1 MKNLER
7 KAIIVTGASGGMG
20 KAICL
25 ALADTFDVFAFDVR
39 PTSLNDERIFDVNV
53 DVTNIKSVESAFDTV
68 KNYGKSLY
76 AIIHTAGIYDLDSL
90 LEMDED
96 RFLKIFNVNLFG
108 VYRVNKIFAPLVE
121 KNGKIIMVTS
131 ELAPLDP
138 LPFTGIYAIT
148 KSALEKYADSLRM
161 EVNLL
166 GLKVVVIRPG
176 AVKTTLL
183 GDSTT
188 ALDKFVD
195 KTNYYKV
202 NAIRFKK
209 IVNSVENK
217 HVSPTVIAKA
227 VKKALKRKN
236 PKYVINV
243 NRNFLLRLLSILPKR
258 WQVKIIG
265 AILK

>member
-1 MKNLER
+1 MENFER
-7 KAIIVTGASGGMG
+7 KAVIVTGASGGMG
-20 KAICL
+20 KEVCK
-25 ALADTFDVFAFDVR
+25 ALADSYDVFALDVR
-39 PTSLNDERIFDVNV
+39 PTDLNDERIIDVNV
-53 DVTNIKSVESAFDTV
+53 DVTNIKSVESALDTIN
-68 KNYGKSLY
+68 NYGKSLY
-76 AIIHTAGIYDLDSL
+76 AIVHTAGIYDLDSL
-90 LEMDED
+90 IEMDED
-96 RFLKIFNVNLFG
+96 RFVKIFNVNLFG
-108 VYRVNKIFAPLVE
+108 VYRINKTFAPLLE
-121 KNGKIIMVTS
+121 KNGKIIIVSS

-166 GLKVVVIRPG
+166 SLKVVVIRPG

-183 GDSTT
+183 NDSTT

-209 IVNSVENK
+209 IVDSVENK
-217 HVSPTVIAKA
+217 HVSPLVIAKK
-227 VKKALKRKN
+227 VKKALKKKN

-243 NRNFLLRLLSILPKR
+243 NRNVLLRILSILPKR

-265 AILK
+265 TIIK